1 MSFSMNQAK
10 NWFRWASQKKRE
22 ARDRGESVKVPRTIG
37 RRGLVGNAGQATT
50 QEIAEAVYEENLARE
65 EEEEQRRYR
74 EYLNARANG
83 YSPTMMM
90 SPPKSRRPAATIN
103 SNRHAAARNL
113 PMKFTQAGIY
123 GGKSRRQTRRNH
135 KRARTYRRR

>member
-1 MSFSMNQAK
+1 MEQAK

-22 ARDRGESVKVPRTIG
+22 ARERGEMGKMPRTMG

-50 QEIAEAVYEENLARE
+50 QEIAQAVYEENLVRE
-65 EEEEQRRYR
+65 EEEERRRYQ

-90 SPPKSRRPAATIN
+90 SPPQSRRPAATIN
-103 SNRHAAARNL
+103 SNRHAAAHNL
-113 PMKFTQAGIY
+113 PMRFTQAGIY
-123 GGKSRRQTRRNH
+123 GGKSRRQTRRAH